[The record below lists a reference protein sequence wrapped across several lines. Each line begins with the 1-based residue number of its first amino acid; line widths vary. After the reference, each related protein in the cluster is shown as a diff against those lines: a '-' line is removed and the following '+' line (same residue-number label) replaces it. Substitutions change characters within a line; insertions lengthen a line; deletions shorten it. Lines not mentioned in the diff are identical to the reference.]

1 MRPAH
6 VQADAQASFGSART
20 HAHTGQV
27 SCQYVHAMLHLI
39 TIVYLR
45 ESHTNIDVCG
55 TQKVNPELDVQS
67 SSLHPHHILP
77 KVVLLGDRK
86 TLCRLY

>member
-1 MRPAH
+1 
-6 VQADAQASFGSART
+6 
-20 HAHTGQV
+20 
-27 SCQYVHAMLHLI
+27 
-39 TIVYLR
+39 VYLR

-55 TQKVNPELDVQS
+55 TQKLNPELDVQS